1 MNGREIRM
9 GIPCFL
15 HGEYFKVYCF
25 LLHFV
30 LAFHDSCAYIHRLI
44 TN

>member
-25 LLHFV
+25 YYTLYSPFMIHV
-30 LAFHDSCAYIHRLI
+30 HIYIGS
-44 TN
+44 